1 MRAAFDGDLSE
12 VISLIANGIDVNAAA
27 GVRGI
32 TALHAA
38 SFKNHLDIVAALC
51 DRGANI
57 NLRDHQHWNALTI
70 AATKDFTAIVRLLI
84 MRGAD
89 TTTKVNGLLL
99 SSLLGSSASIKPPLT
114 EEDKRARKIEIR
126 AVKAEYDTKHHG
138 CSSWFGSLSAV
149 SPQPADF
156 VERSIAPI
164 AAELTMASLVRVA
177 PENLQ
182 HQHHS
187 EQHHQHHSEQHHQ
200 HHSEQHHEHHDHEH
214 PAATAAS
221 TLATEEG
228 REAEAA

>member
-1 MRAAFDGDLSE
+1 MKDAGGSALVRAAFDGDHSE

-57 NLRDHQHWNALTI
+57 NLRDRQHWNALTI
-70 AATKDFTAIVRLLI
+70 AASKDFTAIVRLLI

-89 TTTKVNGLLL
+89 TTDTTKVNGLPL
-99 SSLLGSSASIKPPLT
+99 SSLLGSSASIKVPLT
-114 EEDKRARKIEIR
+114 EEEKRARMIEIR
-126 AVKAEYDTKHHG
+126 AVKAEYDSKHHG
-138 CSSWFGSLSAV
+138 CSSCFGSLSAV
-149 SPQPADF
+149 STQPADF
-156 VERSIAPI
+156 VERSITPI

-182 HQHHS
+182 HQHHKCLLL
-187 EQHHQHHSEQHHQ
+187 QCLQRVVLQCLLQVHQQ
-200 HHSEQHHEHHDHEH
+200 
-214 PAATAAS
+214 
-221 TLATEEG
+221 
-228 REAEAA
+228 